1 MAETEA
7 PAAPVNYLDV
17 KLHDVHSLPPAWWS
31 DGRPPAFA
39 EHPFRY
45 EVSFSIDGEN
55 TYTFKHGRLLQELPQ
70 YESYI
75 AGATPPP
82 LPSEVNEMLRHIR
95 EVPDSPNLP
104 SAATSKATAASFP
117 RTEGGGEAPVE
128 AKLLWITTPAA
139 EAASVS
145 SEEQGTK
152 RRRRT
157 VSPPAAEEVPPPA
170 VPADEEIPPCVIRV
184 PLEEQHV
191 AALES
196 LVLSGKPLELRFARV
211 LKGGV
216 PTDWEDTQ
224 QWYFRAVIPVDL
236 APFAEPGSLQLIE
249 AVPLLPLKEPAQA
262 EEKGRKK
269 SSKRPKSAAPSLL
282 FEEPDMEAQHP
293 YVTYNTSA
301 LVSLR
306 LEKTLTRL
314 ASDRVRPLL
323 KPSNLVPKRAPPSKP
338 YQDSTW
344 QFTEVVEA
352 IAEKIMQDY
361 RAAVAKGEG
370 TTKEEL
376 FESFQTSGQLAAY
389 KEQLTPLVMKVVREK
404 FLCSP
409 DASEEVMSELTNEL
423 YVYLMDCVHTTLNKT
438 TVTLGR
444 SVISDAGRVAAEA
457 GAEAEAAVGA
467 PHPVEE
473 DLSGVTERTWLE
485 RAEEAETLREYGQAA
500 KCHQA
505 RIASCSSSAN
515 FAAVWTDAANFF
527 VRTVEATHAEECYR
541 EAIAHDPT
549 YVAALLGYGDL
560 LLAHSRFEEAAV
572 YLHAAA
578 DVAADALCWGHISL
592 LCDLHVLALEQGP
605 QYEAKRAYW
614 EREGALAMKEAMGAT
629 VEVDYNEVSLAVSDY
644 LLRLHHPEL
653 ANVCLSRCRSGP
665 KTEVLYA
672 RLFMLCEQYEE
683 ALTTLSNAEGLES
696 CADAVGL
703 LRGEC
708 HASLGHNDEA
718 VREYKQVLC
727 REDVVPDRRFGPSYI
742 HLGNL
747 LIAAGR
753 YADALGV
760 FTLGIQ
766 AWPCSLMWLGAG
778 IAYYRMRRLD
788 AAEECLS
795 ESNTLNN
802 INPRTWAYLALV
814 CLHKDRVELEM
825 VLQQAIMQGLS
836 DAALLTELGRDL
848 VRASYVKLGEGCLR
862 KAIAIEK
869 DAGRANSAKSCT
881 AMYYLAGAI
890 EGARQQQAK
899 DMYAEVVRHSQNEFL
914 RARAEE
920 QMQLLS
926 K

>member
-1 MAETEA
+1 MEESKALET
-7 PAAPVNYLDV
+7 PVNYLDV
-17 KLHDVHSLPPAWWS
+17 KLHGVQNLPPGWLA

-95 EVPDSPNLP
+95 EVPDSSNLP
-104 SAATSKATAASFP
+104 SAATSKVTAPSFGKS
-117 RTEGGGEAPVE
+117 EGREEPPVE
-128 AKLLWITTPAA
+128 AKVLWITTPAA
-139 EAASVS
+139 DAVSVS

-157 VSPPAAEEVPPPA
+157 ASPPATEDVMPPA
-170 VPADEEIPPCVIRV
+170 VPTDEDIPPCVIRV
-184 PLEEQHV
+184 PLAEQHV
-191 AALES
+191 AALEA
-196 LVLSGKPLELRFARV
+196 LVLGGKPLELRFARV
-211 LKGGV
+211 LRGGV
-216 PTDWEDTQ
+216 PNDWEDTQ
-224 QWYFRAVIPVDL
+224 QWYFRAAIPVDL
-236 APFAEPGSLQLIE
+236 SPLAEPGSLQLIE
-249 AVPLLPLKEPAQA
+249 SVPLMPLKEFAQA

-269 SSKRPKSAAPSLL
+269 SSKRPKSGAPSLL
-282 FEEPDMEAQHP
+282 FEDLDMEAQHP
-293 YVTYNTSA
+293 YVTHNTSA

-314 ASDRVRPLL
+314 PCDRVRPLL
-323 KPSNLVPKRAPPSKP
+323 KPSNLVPTRAPSSKKH
-338 YQDSTW
+338 QDTTV
-344 QFTEVVEA
+344 QFTDVVEV
-352 IAEKIMQDY
+352 IAEKIMRDY
-361 RAAVAKGEG
+361 RAAEMKGEG
-370 TTKEEL
+370 ITKEQL
-376 FESFQTSGQLAAY
+376 FESFQTSGQLVAY

-404 FLCSP
+404 FLCNP
-409 DASEEVMSELTNEL
+409 GASEEVLSELTNEL
-423 YVYLMDCVHTTLNKT
+423 YVYLMDCVHTTLNNT
-438 TVTLGR
+438 TGNLGR
-444 SVISDAGRVAAEA
+444 SVTSDDGHRAAGGTPQPEKEDVY
-457 GAEAEAAVGA
+457 GA
-467 PHPVEE
+467 VEYM
-473 DLSGVTERTWLE
+473 WLE

-500 KCHQA
+500 KCHQT

-515 FAAVWTDAANFF
+515 FPAVWNDAANFF
-527 VRTVEATHAEECYR
+527 VRIADATHAEQCYR

-549 YVAALLGYGDL
+549 YVPALLGYGDL
-560 LLAHSRFEEAAV
+560 LLVHSRFEEAAV

-578 DVAADALCWGHISL
+578 DTSPDALCWGHLSL

-605 QYEAKRAYW
+605 QYESKRAYW

-629 VEVDYNEVSLAVSDY
+629 EEVDYNEVSLFVSEY
-644 LLRLHHPEL
+644 LLQLHHPEL

-672 RLFMLCEQYEE
+672 RLFMLCEQYQD
-683 ALTTLSNAEGLES
+683 ALSSLKNAEGLES
-696 CADAVGL
+696 CADTVGL

-727 REDVVPDRRFGPSYI
+727 REGVIPNRLYGPSYI

-747 LIAAGR
+747 LIAAGH
-753 YADALGV
+753 YSDALGV

-778 IAYYRMRRLD
+778 IAYYRMRQLD

-814 CLHKDRVELEM
+814 CLHKGRVELEV

-836 DAALLTELGRDL
+836 DAALLTEIGRDL
-848 VRASYVKLGEGCLR
+848 VRASHLKLGEGCLR
-862 KAIAIEK
+862 KAMAMEK
-869 DAGRANSAKSCT
+869 DAGRATSATSCT

-890 EGARQQQAK
+890 GDARQQEAN
-899 DMYAEVVRHSQNEFL
+899 DMYAEVVRHSQNQIL
-914 RARAEE
+914 RTRAEE
-920 QMQLLS
+920 QMQLLA